1 MHMDAQSTETLILVD
16 ERGEQ
21 IGTASREECHS
32 GGGMRHR
39 AFVVFLFNR
48 RGEVLIQRRS
58 QRKLGGGRWDVS
70 ATSHV
75 REGESYQQAIERCL
89 RHELAIERPPHTD
102 RVLSYTYV
110 ERFDG
115 YAENE
120 HCALFVGRY
129 DGEIQPNRMEID
141 GVRWVALR
149 DLERK
154 MESPG
159 ESGLTRWFREAM
171 RRFLEHPTS
180 SSARD
185 QES

>member
-1 MHMDAQSTETLILVD
+1 MRMDTAGTETLILVD
-16 ERGEQ
+16 ERGNQ
-21 IGTASREECHS
+21 IGTASREECHA

-75 REGESYQQAIERCL
+75 RDGESYQQAIERCL
-89 RHELAIERPPHTD
+89 CHELAIERPPPTE
-102 RVLSYTYV
+102 RILSYTYV

-115 YAENE
+115 FAENE
-120 HCALFVGRY
+120 HCALFVASY
-129 DGEIQPNRMEID
+129 DGEIQPNPIEVD
-141 GVRWVALR
+141 GVRWAPLA

-154 MESPG
+154 TDPRE
-159 ESGLTRWFREAM
+159 GLDFTRWFREAM
-171 RRFLEHPTS
+171 RRFLAHPSS
-180 SSARD
+180 SSARG
-185 QES
+185 QA